1 MNVPLSADTTRVLD
15 DGWRAWIAE
24 NLVLGAPPKALVN
37 VLIEHG
43 FVPTLASAEV
53 DAALRSPYL
62 RGAELLKRR
71 LSKRDWVLDIQ
82 RKLNRLRPA
91 TVERVHRPDAQTF
104 LERYYA
110 SNRPVIITGMLDDWP
125 AMTRWNLD
133 YFQSAYGEHEV
144 EVQTGRSNDAHY
156 ELNSLAHKQRM
167 RFGDFVDKVRHAG
180 RSNDFY
186 MTANNDSTNRQ
197 ALAGLWNDIVQLPE
211 YLDPANPGGFLWFG
225 PAGTITPFHHDLTNN
240 FMAQVIGRKRLRL
253 MPACELANVY
263 NHRHCFT
270 PVDGG
275 AIDLARYPAMAQ
287 AQVLE
292 CVIEPGEI
300 LFLPVG
306 CWHYVEALDIS
317 VTMAF
322 TNFRWDNDFF
332 SNYPTE
338 QDF

>member
-1 MNVPLSADTTRVLD
+1 MNSQLSTGAAPVID
-15 DGWRAWIAE
+15 DSWRAWIAE
-24 NLVLGAPPKALVN
+24 NLVLGAPPAGLVG
-37 VLIEHG
+37 VLTQQG
-43 FVPTLASAEV
+43 FSQQAAIGEV

-62 RGAELLKRR
+62 RGADRIKRR
-71 LSKRDWVLDIQ
+71 LTKRDWALDIQ
-82 RKLNRLRPA
+82 RKLNRLRPD
-91 TVERVHRPDAQTF
+91 TIERVHRPDAQTF
-104 LERYYA
+104 LERYY
-110 SNRPVIITGMLDDWP
+110 STNRAVIITGMMEDWP
-125 AMTRWNLD
+125 AMQRWNLD
-133 YFQSAYGEHEV
+133 HFRDAYGEREV
-144 EVQTGRSNDAHY
+144 EVQFGRSRDADY
-156 ELNSLAHKQRM
+156 ELNSIAHKKRM
-167 RFGDFVDKVRHAG
+167 RFGEFVEQVRHAG

-253 MPACELANVY
+253 IPACELANMY
-263 NHRHCFT
+263 NFRHCFT

-275 AIDLARYPAMAQ
+275 NVDLARYPNMANVQ
-287 AQVLE
+287 ILE

-317 VTMAF
+317 VTVAF
-322 TNFRWDNDFF
+322 TNFRWHNDFY
-332 SNYPTE
+332 SDYPVE
-338 QDF
+338 RDF